1 MVFHEVN
8 VSESDLK
15 KNLEVPEAPNGNFVK
30 QKKLY
35 PIQNILCIFWNE
47 KKTCPLRKEGGEEDL
62 QLTLSEMVY
71 FPKIKT

>member
-30 QKKLY
+30 QKKIVSNSEHIVHL
-35 PIQNILCIFWNE
+35 LE
-47 KKTCPLRKEGGEEDL
+47 RKKNLPT
-62 QLTLSEMVY
+62 
-71 FPKIKT
+71 